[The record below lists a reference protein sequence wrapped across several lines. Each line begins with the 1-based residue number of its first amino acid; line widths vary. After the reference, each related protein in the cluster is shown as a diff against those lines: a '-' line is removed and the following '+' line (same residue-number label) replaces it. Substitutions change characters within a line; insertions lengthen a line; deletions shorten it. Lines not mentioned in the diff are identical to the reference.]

1 MFRVAVSKTRDQG
14 RGLFFFFGGGGG
26 VGINPKFNPKQN
38 LKTAFFR
45 KKTIKIYEV
54 GFSAK
59 TATGHFNI
67 FEEQVVRLQSK
78 VLNHL

>member
-1 MFRVAVSKTRDQG
+1 MFRVAVSKTWGQG
-14 RGLFFFFGGGGG
+14 RGLFFLGGGRGG
-26 VGINPKFNPKQN
+26 GWINPNPNPNPN

-54 GFSAK
+54 GVSAK
-59 TATGHFNI
+59 TAKGYFKI

>member
-1 MFRVAVSKTRDQG
+1 MFRVAVSKTRGQG
-14 RGLFFFFGGGGG
+14 RGLFFFWGGGG
-26 VGINPKFNPKQN
+26 VGINPNFNPNPN

-54 GFSAK
+54 GVSAK
-59 TATGHFNI
+59 TATGYFNI

>member
-1 MFRVAVSKTRDQG
+1 MAVSKTRGQS
-14 RGLFFFFGGGGG
+14 RGLFLGGGGG
-26 VGINPKFNPKQN
+26 GGINPNANPNPN

-54 GFSAK
+54 GVSAK
-59 TATGHFNI
+59 TAKGYFKI

>member
-1 MFRVAVSKTRDQG
+1 MFRVAVSKTRGQG
-14 RGLFFFFGGGGG
+14 RGLFFLGGGG
-26 VGINPKFNPKQN
+26 VGINPNPNPNPN

-54 GFSAK
+54 GVSAK
-59 TATGHFNI
+59 AATGYFKI
-67 FEEQVVRLQSK
+67 FEEQVFRLQSK

>member
-1 MFRVAVSKTRDQG
+1 MSKTRGQG
-14 RGLFFFFGGGGG
+14 RGLFFGGEEGGGG
-26 VGINPKFNPKQN
+26 VGINPNPNPNPN

-45 KKTIKIYEV
+45 KKTIKICEV
-54 GFSAK
+54 GVSAK
-59 TATGHFNI
+59 TATGYFNI

>member
-1 MFRVAVSKTRDQG
+1 MFRVAVSKTRGQG
-14 RGLFFFFGGGGG
+14 RGLFFLGGGGG
-26 VGINPKFNPKQN
+26 GGINPNANPN

-54 GFSAK
+54 GVSAK
-59 TATGHFNI
+59 TAKGYFKI

>member
-1 MFRVAVSKTRDQG
+1 MAVSKTRGQG
-14 RGLFFFFGGGGG
+14 RGLFFLGGGGG
-26 VGINPKFNPKQN
+26 GINPNANPNPN

-54 GFSAK
+54 GVSAK
-59 TATGHFNI
+59 TAKGYFKI

>member
-1 MFRVAVSKTRDQG
+1 MGPGSG
-14 RGLFFFFGGGGG
+14 SIFFFLGGGGG
-26 VGINPKFNPKQN
+26 GGGGGRMDPHPYPKPN

-54 GFSAK
+54 GVSAK
-59 TATGHFNI
+59 TAKGYFKI

-78 VLNHL
+78 VLDHL

>member
-1 MFRVAVSKTRDQG
+1 MAVSKTRGQG
-14 RGLFFFFGGGGG
+14 RGLFLMGGGGG
-26 VGINPKFNPKQN
+26 MNPN

-54 GFSAK
+54 GVSGK
-59 TATGHFNI
+59 TAKGYFKI
-67 FEEQVVRLQSK
+67 FEEQVFRLQSK